1 MLDTNTSIIL
11 LSSITLLVF
20 IRKVVA
26 FWQAIWSIQNH
37 PGYRTIF
44 YQAGAIGNILPPIR
58 GIALGRNHTFIN
70 KHKVYSEVGWD
81 IYGAISFWPQ
91 ATASLMLADASAI
104 KEVTSSRARFPKP
117 VEQYGALLV
126 FGRNIVA
133 SEGDEWKK
141 YRKISAPAFSE
152 RNNKLVWDETV
163 KIMNGLFDNVWG
175 KQEQVTTDHCVEIT
189 LPIALFVIGVAGF
202 GRSISWEEDSAIPPG
217 HKLSFKD
224 ALHIVSTGV
233 IAKIIVPDWAMGMTS
248 HLREIRLAFSELQ
261 RYMSEMIRDR
271 QASEKVERFDLF
283 SSLLDANNEDGDDSA
298 LTESELIGNIFI
310 FLLAGHETTA
320 HTLCFTFGMLALYR
334 DEQEWLYQHIRSVIP
349 DGRVPKYEEMQLFTH
364 SMAVF
369 YETLRM
375 FPPAAIIPKCSAEDT
390 TLVAGNQHGER
401 KTIPVPKG
409 THVVIDGSGLHYN
422 PRYWEDPHAFRPSRF
437 LGDWPRD
444 AFVPFSAGA
453 RACLGR
459 RFFETEGIAILTML
473 VSKYRISVKEEP
485 QFANETFEARKERI
499 LRARPGI
506 TLTPIRMPL
515 VFTRRD

>member
-1 MLDTNTSIIL
+1 MLNISTSIIL

-26 FWQAIWSIQNH
+26 FWQAIWSIQNQ

-58 GIALGRNHTFIN
+58 GIAPGRNHPFIN
-70 KHKVYSEVGWD
+70 KHKVR
-81 IYGAISFWPQ
+81 
-91 ATASLMLADASAI
+91 LAGI
-104 KEVTSSRARFPKP
+104 FM
-117 VEQYGALLV
+117 G
-126 FGRNIVA
+126 
-133 SEGDEWKK
+133 
-141 YRKISAPAFSE
+141 RKISAPAFSE

-175 KQEQVTTDHCVEIT
+175 KQEQVTTDNCVEIT
-189 LPIALFVIGVAGF
+189 LPIALFVIGAAGF
-202 GRSISWEEDSAIPPG
+202 GRSISWEEDSTIPPG

-233 IAKIIVPDWAMGMTS
+233 MTKIIVWYTTGEV
-248 HLREIRLAFSELQ
+248 LLLSELLSNLQ

-271 QASEKVERFDLF
+271 QTSEKVERFDLF

-320 HTLCFTFGMLALYR
+320 HTLCFTFGMLALYQ

-349 DGRVPKYEEMQLFTH
+349 GGRIPVTSIPKY
-364 SMAVF
+364 
-369 YETLRM
+369 
-375 FPPAAIIPKCSAEDT
+375 SAEDT
-390 TLVAGNQHGER
+390 TLVAGNQHGEQ

-409 THVVIDGSGLHYN
+409 TVLVIDTPGLHYN
-422 PRYWEDPHAFRPSRF
+422 RTHTRYWKDPHAFRPSRF

-444 AFVPFSAGA
+444 AFVPFSVGA

-459 RFFETEGIAILTML
+459 R
-473 VSKYRISVKEEP
+473 ISVKEEA
-485 QFANETFEARKERI
+485 QFANETFEARKDRI
-499 LRARPGI
+499 LRARPGL
-506 TLTPIRMPL
+506 TLT
-515 VFTRRD
+515 